1 MVLPEVKYI
10 GTKVVPRSDF
20 RVGTTSRRINSKE
33 IIFNIGTWNVRRLR
47 QAGRLLNLT
56 SEIDNCEI
64 NVLRLSEVQWPKKCE
79 IVLVNYTMFYSGGVK
94 ADKGLAVV
102 KK

>member
-1 MVLPEVKYI
+1 MDKCELNVI
-10 GTKVVPRSDF
+10 G
-20 RVGTTSRRINSKE
+20 
-33 IIFNIGTWNVRRLR
+33 
-47 QAGRLLNLT
+47 
-56 SEIDNCEI
+56 
-64 NVLRLSEVQWPKKCE
+64 LSEVQWPGKGE